1 MGSYLDARDRQ
12 HLKTRLAEL
21 LQIWG
26 ASAKMGRSPLYIWLP
41 SLLVG
46 GLILLSPMYLV
57 FRSLNTDISTWQ
69 LLIRPRIF
77 MVLLR
82 TILLV
87 VSVTV
92 ISSLIAIPLAWLQVR
107 TDLRLKKLWSVLTLL
122 PLVIP
127 SYVGG
132 FIFIVALGPKGML
145 QKLLSAIWGIERIPD
160 INGYLGAVVILSLL
174 TFPYI
179 LLTVKSGLRQ
189 LDPNLEES
197 AQILGDGRWR
207 LFFLVT
213 MPILRPSIVAGA
225 LLVALYTL
233 SDFGAV
239 SILRYETFTWA
250 IFNQYEGSLNRNFG
264 ALLSMILIVISLFV
278 VVSEG
283 LSRGKGRYYRS
294 GHGVSRHPKLICLG
308 HWQWP
313 SLLFSIAVTVL
324 GLVLPISVL
333 LYWLIRGVLAGEPLL
348 ILLGPT
354 INSITISLAAA
365 VVTVIVAIPVAV
377 LSVRYISV
385 LGIVIE
391 KVTYIG
397 FALPGIAVALGLVF
411 FGANYMPLIY
421 QTFVIL
427 IVGYVIL
434 FLPAAVGSIRASLLQ
449 VRPEIEQAGRSLG
462 HSSFYVLKTLTIPL
476 VKHGM
481 FAGGAIVFLL
491 TMKELPATLILSPLG
506 FDTLATSIWSASSEA
521 FFAQAAAPA
530 LLLILVSAI
539 PLALITIREDFRS

>member
-1 MGSYLDARDRQ
+1 LGSYLDALDRQ

-41 SLLVG
+41 SLLVA

-69 LLIRPRIF
+69 LLIRPRVF

-160 INGYLGAVVILSLL
+160 INGYLGSVVILSLL
-174 TFPYI
+174 SFPYI

-213 MPILRPSIVAGA
+213 MPILRPSILAGA

-278 VVSEG
+278 VISEG

-294 GHGVSRHPKLICLG
+294 GHGVSRHPKLISLG

-348 ILLGPT
+348 ILMGPM

>member
-1 MGSYLDARDRQ
+1 MGSYLDALDRQ

-41 SLLVG
+41 SLLVA

-160 INGYLGAVVILSLL
+160 INGYLGAVVVLSLL
-174 TFPYI
+174 SFPYI

-294 GHGVSRHPKLICLG
+294 GHGVSRHPKLISLG

-348 ILLGPT
+348 ILLGPM

>member
-1 MGSYLDARDRQ
+1 MGSYLDALDRQ

-21 LQIWG
+21 LQTWG

-41 SLLVG
+41 SLLVA

-69 LLIRPRIF
+69 LLIRPRVF

-160 INGYLGAVVILSLL
+160 INGYLGSVVILSLL
-174 TFPYI
+174 SFPYI

-294 GHGVSRHPKLICLG
+294 GHGVSRHPKLISLG

-348 ILLGPT
+348 ILLGPM

>member
-1 MGSYLDARDRQ
+1 
-12 HLKTRLAEL
+12 
-21 LQIWG
+21 
-26 ASAKMGRSPLYIWLP
+26 MGRSPLYIWLP
-41 SLLVG
+41 SLLVA

-174 TFPYI
+174 SFPYI

-213 MPILRPSIVAGA
+213 MPILRPSILAGA

-294 GHGVSRHPKLICLG
+294 GHGVSRHPKLISLG

-333 LYWLIRGVLAGEPLL
+333 LYWLTRGVLAGEPLL
-348 ILLGPT
+348 ILLGPM

>member
-1 MGSYLDARDRQ
+1 MGSYLDALDRQ

-41 SLLVG
+41 SLLVA

-160 INGYLGAVVILSLL
+160 INGYLGAVVVLSLL
-174 TFPYI
+174 SFPYI

-278 VVSEG
+278 VISEG

-294 GHGVSRHPKLICLG
+294 GHGVSRHPKLISLG

-324 GLVLPISVL
+324 GLALPISVL

-348 ILLGPT
+348 ILLGPM

>member
-1 MGSYLDARDRQ
+1 MGSYLDALDRQ

-41 SLLVG
+41 SLLVA

-174 TFPYI
+174 SFPYI

-278 VVSEG
+278 VISEG

-294 GHGVSRHPKLICLG
+294 GHGVSRHPKLISLG

-348 ILLGPT
+348 ILLGPM

>member
-1 MGSYLDARDRQ
+1 MGSYLDALDRQ

-41 SLLVG
+41 SLLVA

-160 INGYLGAVVILSLL
+160 INGYLGAVVVLSLL
-174 TFPYI
+174 SFPYI

-213 MPILRPSIVAGA
+213 MPILRPSILAGA

-294 GHGVSRHPKLICLG
+294 GHGVSRHPKLISLG

-348 ILLGPT
+348 ILLGPM

>member
-1 MGSYLDARDRQ
+1 MGSYLDALDRQ

-41 SLLVG
+41 SLLVA

-174 TFPYI
+174 SFPYI

-294 GHGVSRHPKLICLG
+294 GHGVSRHPKLISLG

-348 ILLGPT
+348 ILLGPM

>member
-1 MGSYLDARDRQ
+1 MGSYLDALDRQ

-41 SLLVG
+41 SLLVA

-69 LLIRPRIF
+69 LLIRPRVF

-174 TFPYI
+174 SFPYI

-207 LFFLVT
+207 LFFLIT
-213 MPILRPSIVAGA
+213 MPVLRPSIVAGA

-278 VVSEG
+278 VISEG

-294 GHGVSRHPKLICLG
+294 GHGVSRHPKLISLG

-348 ILLGPT
+348 ILLGPM